1 MRERGY
7 HVAIVGATGAVG
19 QEMFKILEDRKFPV
33 ARLTLLASE
42 RSAGRRIPFAGE
54 EWTVQKLTE
63 HAFGGADFALFSA
76 SAAVSKAYVP
86 AAVQAG
92 AVVIDDSS
100 AFRMDPTV
108 PLVVTEVNPHAL
120 AQHRGI
126 IANPN
131 CSTIPLVMVLQPLHI
146 RARVKRVVVATYQ
159 SVSGSGARAIEE
171 LERQTRE
178 VVAGQPITA
187 NVFPHQIAFNCLPH
201 IDAFGEMGYTDE
213 EWKMIR
219 ETHKIMED
227 ATIGISTTTVRVPV
241 YRGHSEAVNIET
253 ERKLTA
259 HDARELLATA
269 PGLAVI
275 DDPEK
280 ARYPMPITA
289 SGRDEVFVG
298 RIREDPSHERALNLW
313 LVSDNL
319 RKGAALN
326 MIQIM
331 ELLSTG
337 AAR

>member
-1 MRERGY
+1 MSERGY

-19 QEMFKILEDRKFPV
+19 QEMFKILEERKFPV

-42 RSAGRRIPFAGE
+42 RSAGKRIPFAGE
-54 EWTVQKLTE
+54 EWTVQRLTE
-63 HAFGGADFALFSA
+63 QSFGGVDYALFSA
-76 SAAVSKAYVP
+76 SAAVSKTCAP

-100 AFRMDPTV
+100 AFRMDPAV

-120 AQHRGI
+120 TQHRGI

-131 CSTIPLVMVLQPLHI
+131 CSTIPLVMVLKPLHL

-159 SVSGSGARAIEE
+159 SVSGSGARAMEE

-178 VVAGQPITA
+178 TIAGQPATA
-187 NVFPHQIAFNCLPH
+187 EVFPHQIAFNCLPH
-201 IDAFGEMGYTDE
+201 IDAFGEMGYTGE
-213 EWKMIR
+213 EWKMVR

-227 ATIGISTTTVRVPV
+227 AAIGMSVTTVRIPV

-298 RIREDPSHERALNLW
+298 RIREDPSHARALNLW

-331 ELLSTG
+331 ESLCAGVS
-337 AAR
+337 R